1 MAQGP
6 NIRPIT
12 ASKHVK
18 IFLFGVS
25 GIGKTQLLGSLTKIK
40 YGTRAAKV
48 LLIRPPTDSVAPLV
62 RLGYNIDEI
71 VVHNWEDMFE
81 AEDHLRIHGKEYDWV
96 LFDSMTLWEEIG
108 LDDVWEAAKLRPGG
122 EHRAK
127 FGRDKQEYGIT
138 MQRMDEWLRHVV
150 GMDTFNLVVTALP
163 MLVSDPET
171 GEQLW
176 YPSVQ
181 GREGSK
187 RVHMICGYFN
197 VVAYY
202 GITRDS
208 DGKVKRRTLHLSQDG
223 EHYAKDQYDSQ
234 PKGRLINPDMPTL
247 MAGIDAARG
256 AKSKPAAPKRAT
268 TKRPARRTR
277 REP

>member
-1 MAQGP
+1 LAEGP
-6 NIRPIT
+6 TIRPVT

-25 GIGKTQLLGSLTKIK
+25 GIGKTQLLGSLCKVMVN
-40 YGTRAAKV
+40 GRPAKV
-48 LLIRPPTDSVAPLV
+48 LLIRPPTDSTAPLV
-62 RLGYNIDEI
+62 RLGYDVSEI
-71 VVHNWEDMFE
+71 IVHNWEDMFE
-81 AEDHLRIHGKEYDWV
+81 TEDYLRIHGKEWDFV
-96 LFDSMTLWEEIG
+96 CFDSITLWEEIG
-108 LDDVWEAAKLRPGG
+108 LDDVWEAAKARPGG

-150 GMDTFNLVVTALP
+150 GMDTFNFVMAALP
-163 MLVSDPET
+163 MQVSDPET
-171 GEQLW
+171 GEMLW

-181 GREGSK
+181 GRDGSK

-208 DGKVKRRTLHLSQDG
+208 NGKVKQRTLHLAQDG

-234 PKGRLINPDMPTL
+234 PKGRLVNPDMPTL
-247 MAGIDAARG
+247 MAGIDKARG
-256 AKSKPAAPKRAT
+256 SKPTRTATKRST

-277 REP
+277 RES